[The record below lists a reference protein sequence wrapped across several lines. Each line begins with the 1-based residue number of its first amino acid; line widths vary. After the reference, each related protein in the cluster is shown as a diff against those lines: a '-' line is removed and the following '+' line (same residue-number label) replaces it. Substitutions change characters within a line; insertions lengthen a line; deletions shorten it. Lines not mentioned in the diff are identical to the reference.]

1 MLMHHANDQVA
12 GKLIRQ
18 IRHESGLR
26 QIELARRSR
35 IPSSVL
41 SAYEHG
47 HRQPSVAALARIAR
61 VVGLQVGV
69 GRVGSVSD
77 EMQPIR
83 AGKILVQVLD
93 LAEQLPYR
101 PRSKLAYPPLI
112 RSAK

>member
-1 MLMHHANDQVA
+1 MQHANDQVA

-26 QIELARRSR
+26 QVELARRSG

-47 HRQPSVAALARIAR
+47 HRQPAVAALARIAGAA
-61 VVGLQVGV
+61 GLQVRV
-69 GRVGSVSD
+69 GRVGSASD
-77 EMQPIR
+77 EMALIR

-101 PRSKLAYPPLI
+101 PRSRLAYPPLI
-112 RSAK
+112 GLAK

>member
-1 MLMHHANDQVA
+1 MRHTNDQVA

-26 QIELARRSR
+26 QIELARRSG

-47 HRQPSVAALARIAR
+47 HRQPAVAALARIAGA
-61 VVGLQVGV
+61 VGLQV
-69 GRVGSVSD
+69 RVGPAAD
-77 EMQPIR
+77 QIKLIR

-93 LAEQLPYR
+93 LAEQLPYQ
-101 PRSKLAYPPLI
+101 PRRQLTYPPLI
-112 RSAK
+112 RLAK